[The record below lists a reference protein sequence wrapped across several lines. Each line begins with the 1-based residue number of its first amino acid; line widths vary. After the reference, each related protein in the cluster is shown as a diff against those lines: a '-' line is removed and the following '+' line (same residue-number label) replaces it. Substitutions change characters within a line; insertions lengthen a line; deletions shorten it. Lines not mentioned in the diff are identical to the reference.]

1 MAWANSHYC
10 GKINRWSP
18 RWKDQSLQ
26 KICKAKTCSF
36 AARRSLGTLYM
47 ISSGVWIP
55 QSFLKMPS
63 SNILIIVELAVAEL
77 KDVEWDP
84 TPFERLELKQEKM
97 IIQALAESV
106 QPGQDVMF
114 DDFVSGKGQ
123 GVISLLAQHAPDIP
137 APKPLGLVS
146 SNRTS
151 YIFMSFVPGL
161 TVNQIWP
168 QLSRDQKASISDQL
182 NDALLRL
189 RALNVPDSV
198 SLGGV
203 DGEGC
208 KDTRRHTRICQESVR
223 TCAAFDFKFSNP
235 HFGSSAYISLL
246 RGLSSSHTAKVVFSH
261 GDLRPENIVVQPDQ
275 HGNCFLTGILDW
287 EKSGFYPDYFECTKA
302 TSNMSPSNADDWYLY
317 LPRCASPSTYPL
329 MWLVDRVWDIH
340 IA

>member
-1 MAWANSHYC
+1 MSA
-10 GKINRWSP
+10 P
-18 RWKDQSLQ
+18 TEQ
-26 KICKAKTCSF
+26 
-36 AARRSLGTLYM
+36 
-47 ISSGVWIP
+47 
-55 QSFLKMPS
+55 
-63 SNILIIVELAVAEL
+63 
-77 KDVEWDP
+77 DP
-84 TPFERLELKQEKM
+84 T
-97 IIQALAESV
+97 INHHTNGLASSIGIATVVFPLSESV
-106 QPGQDVMF
+106 QTLL
-114 DDFVSGKGQ
+114 
-123 GVISLLAQHAPDIP
+123 GVHAHTISNGHSQSLSTNLNNIIKISEIIWQSKACCGHTVVKCSANIVAKIVPSLEDYTEYTSMQYLVQHAPDIP

-223 TCAAFDFKFSNP
+223 TCAAFEDFKFSNP

-275 HGNCFLTGILDW
+275 HGNYFLTGILDW

>member
-1 MAWANSHYC
+1 MF
-10 GKINRWSP
+10 GP
-18 RWKDQSLQ
+18 RS
-26 KICKAKTCSF
+26 SYR
-36 AARRSLGTLYM
+36 AAAAEVFLGGGRRSTLGDSRLYYRK
-47 ISSGVWIP
+47 G
-55 QSFLKMPS
+55 
-63 SNILIIVELAVAEL
+63 ERGGLAGSTTAGAE
-77 KDVEWDP
+77 
-84 TPFERLELKQEKM
+84 T
-97 IIQALAESV
+97 AE
-106 QPGQDVMF
+106 
-114 DDFVSGKGQ
+114 
-123 GVISLLAQHAPDIP
+123 H
-137 APKPLGLVS
+137 
-146 SNRTS
+146 
-151 YIFMSFVPGL
+151 
-161 TVNQIWP
+161 TVGT

-223 TCAAFDFKFSNP
+223 TCAAFEDFKFSNP

-275 HGNCFLTGILDW
+275 HGNYFLTGILDW

-302 TSNMSPSNADDWYLY
+302 TSNMSPSDADDWYLY
-317 LPRCASPSTYPL
+317 LPRCASPTTYPL